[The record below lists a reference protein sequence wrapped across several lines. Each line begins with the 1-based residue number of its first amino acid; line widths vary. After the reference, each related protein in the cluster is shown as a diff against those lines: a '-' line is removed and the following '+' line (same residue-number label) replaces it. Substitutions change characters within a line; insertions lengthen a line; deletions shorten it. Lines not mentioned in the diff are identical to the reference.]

1 MKIEIEI
8 PDEMI
13 EAICQIQDESDIN
26 QAILEAIQFSI
37 DNF

>member
-1 MKIEIEI
+1 MKLEIEI

-13 EAICQIQDESDIN
+13 EAIKQIEDEEDIN
-26 QAILEAIQFSI
+26 KAILAAIQFSI